1 MCAFYVRVCVAVQL
15 CGFYTCQ
22 DFLALHDSLA
32 LFSFHFFF
40 KRSFNLWME
49 TAPPPPPP
57 PPSPSLSPVAPPS
70 LPPSSR
76 AFNVLTKIKLQQ
88 IRNGISVPVDC
99 ASLDVSFY
107 ASVSESFHSSVSLF
121 RNGSPCF
128 GSLLFAGSARIPS
141 IFDFWNVD
149 QCQGIADSGTLHA
162 KFHFTATMNV
172 PKERKVKT
180 RAS

>member
-1 MCAFYVRVCVAVQL
+1 MRILCACVCCCSTL
-15 CGFYTCQ
+15 CVFIHARIFSAYMMPLHS
-22 DFLALHDSLA
+22 FLSI
-32 LFSFHFFF
+32 FFF
-40 KRSFNLWME
+40 KRSFSLWME
-49 TAPPPPPP
+49 TAPPIPPPP
-57 PPSPSLSPVAPPS
+57 IAPPS
-70 LPPSSR
+70 LPPSAR

-107 ASVSESFHSSVSLF
+107 ASVLESFHSSVSLF
-121 RNGSPCF
+121 WNGSPCF
-128 GSLLFAGSARIPS
+128 GSLLFAGPARIPS